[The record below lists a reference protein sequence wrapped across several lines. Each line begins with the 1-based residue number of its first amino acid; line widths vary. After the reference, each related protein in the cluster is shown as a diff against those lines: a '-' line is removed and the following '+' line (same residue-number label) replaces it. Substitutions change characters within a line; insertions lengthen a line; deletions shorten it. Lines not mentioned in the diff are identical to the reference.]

1 MDLWVGR
8 PILTVITSH
17 SDAVGAGDREMRV
30 LPPARPRSAIVANTP
45 KTPTTRAD
53 YDSQVMQYS
62 LEALERSY
70 RLLKE
75 TDALLT
81 SKHLPVRG
89 AISDQEPDEHS
100 ERSRT

>member
-8 PILTVITSH
+8 PILTGITSH
-17 SDAVGAGDREMRV
+17 SEPVGAGGREMRV
-30 LPPARPRSAIVANTP
+30 LPPARPRSAIVADTP
-45 KTPTTRAD
+45 KRPTTRAD
-53 YDSQVMQYS
+53 YDSQVMQCS

-81 SKHLPVRG
+81 DNQSRRSEPG
-89 AISDQEPDEHS
+89 SDQEPEQKR
-100 ERSRT
+100 E